1 MENNNETNGFSVEV
15 TDEKDCRKVIDI
27 EVKPE
32 IFDSAKEHVLKEIT
46 KEVAIP
52 GFRKGK
58 VPVDIVRRKFADE
71 IHTEAIKKVLPMA
84 YGHALQTKEIHPF
97 GEPVFR
103 DINDEKD
110 KPLTFKVDVEIAP
123 VVELKEYKGLAG
135 KMDKTE
141 VTGEEVEK
149 VLENLRERE
158 VRYESVEREATS
170 ADMVVISYAP
180 VGEDGQ
186 VDEEKRIQDYPVQL
200 GAGQLFPE
208 FELAIVGKNAGDE
221 GDVAI
226 DYPDDYKPERLA
238 GIKVKYSFTLK
249 EVKEKKL
256 PEIDD
261 EFVNKLDE
269 NLGGVEELKADI
281 EKRLLEE
288 KERDANRKLEEE
300 TMDKVI
306 EKNPF
311 EVPLSM
317 VLRFKKELES
327 EDEKRRQAAGVGSEE
342 DEEKKKEI
350 DGFFDKIARRNIK
363 RFFLVD
369 HIARAEKIEI
379 TDEDMDK
386 EIERLAEEGKRPVD
400 EVKKVIGKGSDNYNN
415 LKGRLREKRVFEA
428 ILQ

>member
-1 MENNNETNGFSVEV
+1 
-15 TDEKDCRKVIDI
+15 
-27 EVKPE
+27 
-32 IFDSAKEHVLKEIT
+32 
-46 KEVAIP
+46 
-52 GFRKGK
+52 
-58 VPVDIVRRKFADE
+58 
-71 IHTEAIKKVLPMA
+71 PMA

-110 KPLTFKVDVEIAP
+110 KPLSFKVDVEIAP

-141 VTGEEVEK
+141 VTDEEVEK

-158 VRYESVEREATS
+158 VQYEEVEREATT

-180 VGEDGQ
+180 IGEDGQ
-186 VDEEKRIQDYPVQL
+186 VDEEKRIKDYPVQL

-208 FELAIVGKNAGDE
+208 FELAIVGKKAGED

-226 DYPDDYKPERLA
+226 DYPEDYKPERLA
-238 GIKVKYSFTLK
+238 GINVKYSFTLK

-269 NLGGVEELKADI
+269 SLGGVDGLKTDI
-281 EKRLLEE
+281 NKRLLEE
-288 KERDANRKLEEE
+288 KERDARRKLEEE
-300 TMDKVI
+300 TIDKVI

-327 EDEKRRQAAGVGSEE
+327 EDEKRRQAAGVGPEE

-350 DGFFDKIARRNIK
+350 DEFFDKISRRNIK

-369 HIARAEKIEI
+369 HIAKAEEI
-379 TDEDMDK
+379 SIGDEDMDK
-386 EIERLAEEGKRPVD
+386 EIERLAEEGKRPID
-400 EVKKVIGKGSDNYNN
+400 EVKKVIAKGSDNYNN
-415 LKGRLREKRVFEA
+415 LKGRLREKMVFEA
-428 ILQ
+428 LLKKKD